1 MQMTMQVA
9 SKPAPQKKNK
19 IEISTNKSSKLIIS
33 KTKLNLECKAI
44 YECLLVEVKRN

>member
-1 MQMTMQVA
+1 MQVA
-9 SKPAPQKKNK
+9 SKPTPPPKKKKLNK